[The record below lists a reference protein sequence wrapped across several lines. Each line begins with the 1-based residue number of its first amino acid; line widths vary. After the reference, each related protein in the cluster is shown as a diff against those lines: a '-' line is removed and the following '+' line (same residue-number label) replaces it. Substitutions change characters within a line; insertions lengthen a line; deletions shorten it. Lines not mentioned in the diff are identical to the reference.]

1 MSDKGKTKQSATV
14 KVCVIACA
22 SMLMGMGAITGYL
35 QVNDLR
41 LSKLPIHPE
50 GNRQVSSI
58 PDLTPSWKQIGRDQV
73 MGAEIVETLGTQN
86 YLSRNYIRTVEDDS
100 IKKQIVLDFHAAYYT
115 GMIDTVPHVP
125 ERCFVG
131 GGLQQSE
138 SSREIDL
145 PMDTSSWRIDQ
156 SVPEEFAG
164 LSRTLYHVRL
174 SNNSKMSD
182 APGSRVR
189 LPRGIGPDSPFKI
202 RVSEFIDPNG
212 GKLYAGYFFIAN
224 GGTKSSANDVR
235 QLAFNLSDDY
245 AYYLKV
251 QITAGNLESFDEFA
265 VYAGELVGDLIGE
278 IMRCVPDWID
288 VQTGDYPADNPRA
301 TLAGGSSDS

>member
-1 MSDKGKTKQSATV
+1 MSTKGTAKKSTTL
-14 KVCVIACA
+14 KVCAIACSA
-22 SMLMGMGAITGYL
+22 LLMGTGAITGYL
-35 QVNDLR
+35 QINDLQ
-41 LSKLPIHPE
+41 LSKMPIYPE

-58 PDLTPSWKQIGRDQV
+58 PDLTPNWKQIGRDQV
-73 MGAEIVETLGTQN
+73 MGAEIVETLGTPN
-86 YLSRNYIRTVEDDS
+86 YLSRNYIRTVEEGS
-100 IKKQIVLDFHAAYYT
+100 TKPVVLDFHAAYYT

-138 SSREIDL
+138 SSREIEL
-145 PMDTSSWRIDQ
+145 PMNTISWRVDK
-156 SVPEEFAG
+156 SVPDEFAG
-164 LSRTLYHVRL
+164 LSGALYHVRL
-174 SNNSKMSD
+174 NNDSKMSD

-189 LPRGIGPDSPFKI
+189 LPRGIAPDSLFKM
-202 RVSEFIDPNG
+202 RVSEFLNPNG

-251 QITAGNLESFDEFA
+251 QITAGGLESFDEFA
-265 VYAGELVGDLIGE
+265 MYAGELIGDLIGE
-278 IMRCVPDWID
+278 VMRCVPDWID
-288 VQTGDYPADNPRA
+288 VQTGEYPADNPRA
-301 TLAGGSSDS
+301 ADAGGSSG